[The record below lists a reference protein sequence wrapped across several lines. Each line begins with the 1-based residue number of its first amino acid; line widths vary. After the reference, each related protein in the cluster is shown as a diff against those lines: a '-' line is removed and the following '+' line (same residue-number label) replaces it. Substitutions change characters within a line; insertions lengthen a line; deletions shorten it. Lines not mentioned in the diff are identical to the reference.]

1 MDLLRHRH
9 HGQAL
14 VEFAL
19 IIPVF
24 LLIVVGVLDFGR
36 AIVAYNQVS
45 NAARAAV
52 RTGIVN
58 QDLDPSFTPP
68 VYQLQVAAARQAT
81 ALVIDP
87 RTDVTLSWDGTSCP
101 TVGDCSL
108 RVTVRYQ
115 FRALTPI
122 IGAIVGPITI
132 SGTSQLP
139 LERNCPPL
147 FSGETACPLPY
158 GG

>member
-1 MDLLRHRH
+1 VRSAEHPHR
-9 HGQAL
+9 GQAL
-14 VEFAL
+14 VELAL

-24 LLIVVGVLDFGR
+24 LLIVMGVFDFGR

-45 NAARAAV
+45 NAARAAT

-58 QDLDPSFTPP
+58 QDQDASYAPAIYRF
-68 VYQLQVAAARQAT
+68 QVIAARQAT
-81 ALVIDP
+81 TLVIDP
-87 RTDVTLSWDGTSCP
+87 TADVTSSWMGTSCP
-101 TVGDCSL
+101 AVGDCSL

-122 IGAIVGPITI
+122 IGLIVGPITL
-132 SGTSQLP
+132 SGTSELP

-147 FSGETACPLPY
+147 FAGETACPLPY